1 MDFTSSF
8 NRDFGISVADF
19 DTKTKFN
26 QYQLKGN
33 FTTLF
38 NVSYDE
44 QNKTTIWC
52 NHSLQKFQY
61 CNHNVIDIA
70 EPRCLQNDRC
80 TVNTNCNN
88 AIHTKQEKWFNPQNH
103 FKDQSLQLWN
113 TSENTL
119 TNLAET
125 ISYFDKTEGI
135 IPYQLHC
142 QSLGHSLWYRQSPVY
157 FLSSSHNV

>member
-44 QNKTTIWC
+44 QNKTTI
-52 NHSLQKFQY
+52 
-61 CNHNVIDIA
+61 
-70 EPRCLQNDRC
+70 
-80 TVNTNCNN
+80 
-88 AIHTKQEKWFNPQNH
+88 
-103 FKDQSLQLWN
+103 
-113 TSENTL
+113 
-119 TNLAET
+119 
-125 ISYFDKTEGI
+125 
-135 IPYQLHC
+135 
-142 QSLGHSLWYRQSPVY
+142 
-157 FLSSSHNV
+157 